1 MRTALTRALLL
12 LGALAGAAAALL
24 AATCAPTARGEIPPL
39 VSHAVDPATPDVDAI
54 AVDDPP
60 ARRATRPRIA
70 ALVLGLTC
78 IGVSTIAVLVLV
90 VSFVRAGPA
99 PVSAS
104 ARPPSRDRP
113 GSGSPDR
120 PTACDPP
127 G

>member
-12 LGALAGAAAALL
+12 LAALGVAAALL
-24 AATCAPTARGEIPPL
+24 AATAAPPARGETTRL
-39 VSHAVDPATPDVDAI
+39 VVHAGDPTPSGVDAI

-70 ALVLGLTC
+70 ALALGLTC
-78 IGVSTIAVLVLV
+78 IGVSTIAVLVVV

-120 PTACDPP
+120 PTACAPP